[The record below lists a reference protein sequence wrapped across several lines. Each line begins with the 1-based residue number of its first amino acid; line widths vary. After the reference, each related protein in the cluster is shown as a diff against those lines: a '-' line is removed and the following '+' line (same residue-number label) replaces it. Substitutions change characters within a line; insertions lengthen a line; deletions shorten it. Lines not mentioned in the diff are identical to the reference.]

1 MYLTTL
7 TFMGEVHEGWHK
19 QFSMH
24 HVINMFFSNINK
36 QYGNLYVRKSMG
48 LKLLLLLLMLMMMVV
63 VVIWW
68 ELRFRIMWASA
79 HAYDYIWIGYLLYE
93 RLFAFKYVGCHS
105 YTLSSASSIIRK
117 IEAKRHI
124 KWVIFIWYLM
134 WWYFFLH

>member
-1 MYLTTL
+1 MWKIKFLLSISSYCNINRQTYNNGAQTFKLYIL
-7 TFMGEVHEGWHK
+7 QHSTFMGEVHEGWHK

-24 HVINMFFSNINK
+24 HIINMFFSNINK

-48 LKLLLLLLMLMMMVV
+48 LKLLLVLLMIV

-105 YTLSSASSIIRK
+105 CTFP
-117 IEAKRHI
+117 
-124 KWVIFIWYLM
+124 VCIFN
-134 WWYFFLH
+134 H